1 MGYELT
7 LVHLDSG
14 ARVFLVRD
22 NQLPFFYRMCS
33 RLSGSSVGSAL
44 ACPLVLGKVLVSEY
58 AFLSVSICR
67 DDTNV

>member
-14 ARVFLVRD
+14 ACVYLVRD

-44 ACPLVLGKVLVSEY
+44 ASPLVLGKVLVSEY
-58 AFLSVSICR
+58 AFL
-67 DDTNV
+67 NVNLQG